1 MAVDNKYRMRADE
14 LHPETGASQSKNG
27 SGGNNFNQERDV
39 PKGLGSRDQ
48 KGNDLDKNPSSE
60 SRDRNMSRVLRIQ
73 QTILENL
80 SLPTTLDLLVGQVV
94 AELAVDAVDVMYYH
108 PGLKSLRPIAQHGF
122 RQKVFQDIALEIG
135 EGLAGRVAETK
146 TILYVRDLTT
156 SDHQIDRS
164 LEFSIER
171 FISYY
176 GVPLLTNGR
185 MVGVLEVFTRTLMDP
200 DEDWLNLLKFVAGLA
215 SIAIDQ
221 QNLSD
226 DLERSRK
233 EIATNFDGVITG
245 WAAAL
250 ELRGIEPPGHAERI
264 TELTER
270 LAQKM
275 GLAGPVLA
283 DIRRGVLLHD
293 IGKMGIPDEVLLKGS
308 GLNRSERKLIGR
320 HPVYAFE
327 LLKNVGALKSALD
340 IPLYHH
346 ERWDGEGYPYQIK
359 GEEIPL
365 SARLFAIVDV
375 WDAMLSDRPYR
386 KAFSRE
392 EALQHLKQQSGK
404 HFDPAVTKA
413 FLNLLEE
420 DSIIEKDTSQETGS
434 SPAQ

>member
-1 MAVDNKYRMRADE
+1 MRADE

-60 SRDRNMSRVLRIQ
+60 SRDRNMYRVLRIQ

-94 AELAVDAVDVMYYH
+94 AELAVDAVDIMYYH

-122 RQKVFQDIALEIG
+122 RQKVFQDLALEIG

-250 ELRGIEPPGHAERI
+250 ELRGIESPGHAERI

-327 LLKNVGALKSALD
+327 LLQNVGALKSALD